1 MRKEDVYKEWFID
14 DPTVGKVRFW
24 YSILYANTEYVEA
37 QIEEETVN
45 E

>member
-1 MRKEDVYKEWFID
+1 MRKEDIYKEWFID

-24 YSILYANTEYVEA
+24 YGVQYANIGDMEA
-37 QIEEETVN
+37 PIEEETVN